1 LPLADLLR
9 EPWERWQRETA
20 ERAAAIEEADRQ
32 RDAYRHSEELRRT
45 VQALYLRFG
54 GITTYV
60 EHLRL
65 LAQGDRAALELLLH
79 DTRAMTGL
87 EREAWG
93 FFARRTT
100 LDELGRPHAVHEE
113 IQMSPEEREAV
124 SSLRDAFLPQQ
135 KKALM
140 RLRVKE
146 LCVMSRKE
154 ILPTYKIPAL
164 VRAPEG
170 QVDHERGPPI
180 AGEHPARRGQERP
193 IPVAKW
199 RPADR
204 LSTRTWW
211 RATAFSSWSSD
222 TVASPVN
229 NPVNNPTRRRGWSR
243 QRIARHEGCYTPA
256 SNRAE
261 PSIGSPQARRACSTD
276 RATNRFREHL
286 CRVGSTGLR
295 DLAVGS

>member
-1 LPLADLLR
+1 MYAWNGDVCLAFQVAGAGALDLHSG
-9 EPWERWQRETA
+9 
-20 ERAAAIEEADRQ
+20 RARPA
-32 RDAYRHSEELRRT
+32 
-45 VQALYLRFG
+45 
-54 GITTYV
+54 
-60 EHLRL
+60 
-65 LAQGDRAALELLLH
+65 
-79 DTRAMTGL
+79 
-87 EREAWG
+87 
-93 FFARRTT
+93 ARRARGDP
-100 LDELGRPHAVHEE
+100 DEPRGAGGGLLTPRCLLCRSRRRRSCG
-113 IQMSPEEREAV
+113 
-124 SSLRDAFLPQQ
+124 SL
-135 KKALM
+135 
-140 RLRVKE
+140 VKE

-193 IPVAKW
+193 IPVAKC

-222 TVASPVN
+222 TVASPVS
-229 NPVNNPTRRRGWSR
+229 NPTRRRGWSR
-243 QRIARHEGCYTPA
+243 QRIARHEGCYLPA

-286 CRVGSTGLR
+286 CRVGSTGV
-295 DLAVGS
+295 AGSCCGVIVWGRWPDASCRHQ